1 MPDPEDKAEE
11 NQPKAPRVSNEDD
24 SGPLRSAEDFITKR
38 SKSPLWIFGWGL
50 VLMSLTTI
58 FGVVVDLNEQNAHIA
73 KFNSLAHTYEGD
85 ARRTAI
91 ITKTLE
97 LVLDASI
104 EALGHFAEDILA
116 RRQDLASISPD
127 VLQKQLQLI
136 ITARRGVNA
145 ELSVLSS
152 LQFNDP
158 SFTPFVGGFQSD
170 MEALDEILA
179 SKETICQNLLDK
191 KYDEAKTALEK
202 LQQRDYRK
210 ERQLNAASLRMS
222 SLEFTVRIK
231 EEAYAAELQL
241 QQARLRSFKL
251 RYYLVLPLSGIVG
264 LFAAI
269 AIGSYRRAAREERK
283 RAGLRS
289 D

>member
-1 MPDPEDKAEE
+1 MPDPEDKAEG
-11 NQPKAPRVSNEDD
+11 NQPKAPRVSREDD
-24 SGPLRSAEDFITKR
+24 SAPLRAAENFITKR
-38 SKSPLWIFGWGL
+38 SKRPLWVFGWGL
-50 VLMSLTTI
+50 VLMSVTTI

-85 ARRTAI
+85 GRRTAI
-91 ITKTLE
+91 ITQTMG

-104 EALGHFAEDILA
+104 EALGFFVENISTK
-116 RRQDLASISPD
+116 RQDLASISPD

-136 ITARRGVNA
+136 VTARRGANA

-152 LQFNDP
+152 VQFNDS

-179 SKETICQNLLDK
+179 EKEAICQKLLDK
-191 KYDEAKTALEK
+191 KYDEAKAALEK
-202 LQQRDYRK
+202 LRQFDYKK
-210 ERQLNAASLRMS
+210 ERQLNAASIRMS
-222 SLEFTVRIK
+222 SLENTVRLK

-241 QQARLRSFKL
+241 QQARLRTFKL

-264 LFAAI
+264 LFAVI
-269 AIGSYRRAAREERK
+269 AIGSYRKAAREERK
-283 RAGLRS
+283 RAGGRR